1 MALQDLNEKLYSRD
15 AKLNRELQDT
25 FDPETKVSE
34 NIAQNKFQE
43 KELWQQPVR
52 GMDPIE
58 IVSDVTHRRKVRLTA
73 FIASGFIV
81 VALLIGGVLNI
92 RSMLFDEASVL
103 VLISGPKDVVSAE
116 ETTFTVS
123 YANDNWGKLQNTELE
138 LTYPDT
144 FHIIEDATLKVN
156 GSGRATITLGE
167 MPANTQKKFSFKGKF
182 YGSKGDKVTLQA
194 TLKYAPKNL
203 SSVLEKTS
211 QMVVT
216 LASSPL
222 FLEVTAPLEIV
233 TGQNIEY
240 VVDYG
245 NNSDKAFSNIR
256 VKMDYPAGFQ
266 FVSAEP
272 KPSEGDTVWYMGNVG
287 TYEKGKIT
295 IRGIITGIQKGYKS
309 VRGTIGFYRGDNTF
323 AVYSENER
331 QTRVVASPLSIS
343 QTVNGLAETTVGAG
357 ELLQYTIHYK
367 NDGDIGLRDA
377 IITAQLDPTFL
388 NLSRLSSPK
397 GSYDGVH
404 HMLVWKASDVPAL
417 KKLEVGAEG
426 SVSFTVPVMDTL
438 KSDAGKNLVI
448 QTTAK
453 IDSLDIPT
461 PLGSNKIIASNTLA
475 VKLKSDVAI
484 DAYTLYTDTV
494 LPNSGPVPPK
504 VGQETSY
511 TIHLSVAHSL
521 SDIKD
526 AKMTILLP
534 AGVQYKEKYSPLDA
548 SFVYNERSNEI
559 IWNMGTI
566 SAEDRVKDIT
576 FQVSI
581 LPGIDRQGKGVV
593 LVSAMNLTG
602 KDVFTDQEINKA
614 GPGSDNTLKRDT
626 VYGQMLRIGDVQ
638 PAD

>member
-1 MALQDLNEKLYSRD
+1 
-15 AKLNRELQDT
+15 
-25 FDPETKVSE
+25 
-34 NIAQNKFQE
+34 
-43 KELWQQPVR
+43 
-52 GMDPIE
+52 
-58 IVSDVTHRRKVRLTA
+58 
-73 FIASGFIV
+73 
-81 VALLIGGVLNI
+81 
-92 RSMLFDEASVL
+92 
-103 VLISGPKDVVSAE
+103 
-116 ETTFTVS
+116 
-123 YANDNWGKLQNTELE
+123 
-138 LTYPDT
+138 
-144 FHIIEDATLKVN
+144 
-156 GSGRATITLGE
+156 
-167 MPANTQKKFSFKGKF
+167 
-182 YGSKGDKVTLQA
+182 
-194 TLKYAPKNL
+194 
-203 SSVLEKTS
+203 
-211 QMVVT
+211 
-216 LASSPL
+216 
-222 FLEVTAPLEIV
+222 
-233 TGQNIEY
+233 
-240 VVDYG
+240 
-245 NNSDKAFSNIR
+245 
-256 VKMDYPAGFQ
+256 
-266 FVSAEP
+266 
-272 KPSEGDTVWYMGNVG
+272 
-287 TYEKGKIT
+287 
-295 IRGIITGIQKGYKS
+295 
-309 VRGTIGFYRGDNTF
+309 
-323 AVYSENER
+323 
-331 QTRVVASPLSIS
+331 
-343 QTVNGLAETTVGAG
+343 
-357 ELLQYTIHYK
+357 
-367 NDGDIGLRDA
+367 
-377 IITAQLDPTFL
+377 
-388 NLSRLSSPK
+388 
-397 GSYDGVH
+397 
-404 HMLVWKASDVPAL
+404 
-417 KKLEVGAEG
+417 
-426 SVSFTVPVMDTL
+426 MDTL